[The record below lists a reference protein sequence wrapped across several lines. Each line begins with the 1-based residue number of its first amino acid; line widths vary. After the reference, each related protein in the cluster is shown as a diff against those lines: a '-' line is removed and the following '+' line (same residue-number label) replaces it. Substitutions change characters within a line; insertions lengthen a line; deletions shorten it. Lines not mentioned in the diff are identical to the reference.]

1 MKKSVFHIAL
11 FLGLLLSQTAISQE
25 KISLRVP
32 NFVRPLVEKWAS
44 DYQKSHTNVD
54 FQFVSGKSQDNN
66 HTLSLTIVQSVTSQ
80 SLATDAETVSFAR
93 FAVLPVTTKNS
104 EADHLT
110 ASHRLNAKKLRSLFF
125 VKDEL
130 DETREETKAEQHV
143 HIYTGNSQ
151 QSASRLYASYL
162 KQETANYKGKK
173 ISGDDSFLTTAISRD
188 PLGVTINSLSNIFD
202 IDNRQLKASLT
213 LLPLDIDKQ
222 GRQTLESGRL
232 DDIITLLEHS
242 HYDEIPVGRVGF
254 AYNHS
259 NTAINDFVGWILT
272 TGVNDLHHYGLLSLT
287 QKELAAQKQRVVN
300 NDLAQ
305 K

>member
-11 FLGLLLSQTAISQE
+11 FLGLLLSQTAEGQE

-44 DYQKSHTNVD
+44 DYQKIHTNVD

-66 HTLSLTIVQSVTSQ
+66 SNTLSLT
-80 SLATDAETVSFAR
+80 TDAEAVSFAR

-104 EADHLT
+104 EADRLT
-110 ASHRLNAKKLRSLFF
+110 ASHRLDAKKLRSLFF

-130 DETREETKAEQHV
+130 DDDEEETKAEQHI

-151 QSASRLYASYL
+151 LSASRLYASYL

-242 HYDEIPVGRVGF
+242 QYDEIPVGRVGF

-259 NTAINDFVGWILT
+259 NAAINDFVSWILT
-272 TGVNDLHHYGLLSLT
+272 TGISDLHHFGLLSLT

>member
-80 SLATDAETVSFAR
+80 SLATDAEAVSFAR

-104 EADHLT
+104 EADHLI

-232 DDIITLLEHS
+232 DDIIMLLEHS
-242 HYDEIPVGRVGF
+242 QYDEIPVGRVGF
-254 AYNHS
+254 AYQHS
-259 NTAINDFVGWILT
+259 NIAINDFVGWILT
-272 TGVNDLHHYGLLSLT
+272 TGVNYLHHYGLLSLT
-287 QKELAAQKQRVVN
+287 QNELATQKQRVVN
-300 NDLAQ
+300 KDLAQ

>member
-104 EADHLT
+104 EADHLI

-232 DDIITLLEHS
+232 DDIIMLLEHS
-242 HYDEIPVGRVGF
+242 QYDEIPVGRVGF
-254 AYNHS
+254 AYQHS

-272 TGVNDLHHYGLLSLT
+272 TGVNDLHHFGLLSLT

-300 NDLAQ
+300 KDLAQ

>member
-1 MKKSVFHIAL
+1 MKKSAFHIAL

-25 KISLRVP
+25 KISLHVP

-44 DYQKSHTNVD
+44 DYQKIHTNVD
-54 FQFVSGKSQDNN
+54 FQFVSGKSQDSNSN
-66 HTLSLTIVQSVTSQ
+66 TLFLT
-80 SLATDAETVSFAR
+80 TDAEAVNFAR
-93 FAVLPVTTKNS
+93 FAVLPVTTRNS

-110 ASHRLNAKKLRSLFF
+110 ASHRLNAKRLRSLFF

-130 DETREETKAEQHV
+130 DDDEDETKAEQQI

-151 QSASRLYASYL
+151 LSASRLYASYL

-202 IDNRQLKASLT
+202 IDSRQLKASLT

-232 DDIITLLEHS
+232 DDIITLLEQT

-259 NTAINDFVGWILT
+259 NAAINDFVSWILS
-272 TGVNDLHHYGLLSLT
+272 TGVSDLHHYGLLSLT
-287 QKELAAQKQRVVN
+287 QKELAAQKQRVN
-300 NDLAQ
+300 QKDLAQ

>member
-80 SLATDAETVSFAR
+80 SLATDAEAVSFAR

-242 HYDEIPVGRVGF
+242 HYDVIPVGRVGF

>member
-1 MKKSVFHIAL
+1 MKKSAFHIAL

-25 KISLRVP
+25 KISLHVP

-44 DYQKSHTNVD
+44 DYQKIHTNVD
-54 FQFVSGKSQDNN
+54 FQFVSGKSQDSNSN
-66 HTLSLTIVQSVTSQ
+66 TLFLT
-80 SLATDAETVSFAR
+80 TDAEAVNFAR
-93 FAVLPVTTKNS
+93 FAVLPVTTRNS

-110 ASHRLNAKKLRSLFF
+110 ASHRLNAKRLRSLFF

-130 DETREETKAEQHV
+130 DDDEDETKAEQQI

-151 QSASRLYASYL
+151 LSASRLYASYL

-202 IDNRQLKASLT
+202 IDSRQLKASLT

-232 DDIITLLEHS
+232 DDIITLLEQT

-259 NTAINDFVGWILT
+259 NAAINDFVSWILS
-272 TGVNDLHHYGLLSLT
+272 TGVSDLHHYGLHSLT
-287 QKELAAQKQRVVN
+287 QKELAAQKQRVN
-300 NDLAQ
+300 QKDLAQ

>member
-80 SLATDAETVSFAR
+80 SLATDAEAVSFAR

-104 EADHLT
+104 EADHLI

>member
-242 HYDEIPVGRVGF
+242 HYDVIPVGRVGF

>member
-66 HTLSLTIVQSVTSQ
+66 HTFSLTIVQSVTSQ
-80 SLATDAETVSFAR
+80 SLATDAEAVSFAR

-232 DDIITLLEHS
+232 DDIIMLLEHS
-242 HYDEIPVGRVGF
+242 QYDEIPVGRVGF
-254 AYNHS
+254 AYQHS

-300 NDLAQ
+300 KDLAQ